1 MAEKPAQER
10 TERATP
16 KRLQQAKDKGQVARS
31 RELTTMMVL
40 LVSAAGL
47 FLIGG
52 GVISG
57 ILEVMHDAFQS
68 QRMEIM
74 DPAMTVLKLERAMG
88 GAIVAMLPFFAIVVF
103 SALLAPMLL
112 SGWSFST
119 KAMAFK
125 WDKLDPVKGMGR
137 VFSVRGLIEL
147 VKALAKFTVVLAIAL
162 TFLFVN
168 VDSILGLGSQYVD
181 TGLANAGKILLWAFL
196 FLSCSMILIAAV
208 DVPFQIWDHQRQ
220 LKMTRQE
227 VKDEFRETD
236 GSPEMKRKVREVRQ
250 ELARR
255 RMMEELPRAD
265 VVITNP
271 THYAVA
277 LRYDQAKMSA
287 PIVVAKGK
295 DLVALQIR
303 NVAAAHGV
311 PIVSAPPL
319 SRALYYSTELQQR
332 IPAGLFL
339 AVAQVLAYAYQL
351 RRRPQGRGG
360 RGGRAEAFTDLP
372 IPEELRVDERG
383 PEEP

>member
-1 MAEKPAQER
+1 MAEKPAQEK

-16 KRLQQAKDKGQVARS
+16 KRLQQAREKGQVARS
-31 RELTTMMVL
+31 RELTTMVVL

-52 GVISG
+52 GIIG
-57 ILEVMHDAFQS
+57 GMLDVMHDAFQS
-68 QRMEIM
+68 HRAEIM
-74 DPAMTVLKLERAMG
+74 DPTMMVLKLQQAIGGTVFAM
-88 GAIVAMLPFFAIVVF
+88 VPFFTIVVMA
-103 SALLAPMLL
+103 ALIAPMAL
-112 SGWSFST
+112 SGWSFSA

-125 WDKLDPVKGMGR
+125 WDKLDPIKGLGR
-137 VFSVRGLIEL
+137 VFSARGLAEL
-147 VKALAKFTVVLAIAL
+147 LKALAKFAVVLAVAL
-162 TFLFVN
+162 GFLWFQ
-168 VDSILGLGSQYVD
+168 VDAILGLGAQYVEPA
-181 TGLANAGKILLWAFL
+181 LANAGEILLWAFL

-236 GSPEMKRKVREVRQ
+236 GSPEMKRKAREVGQ

-255 RMMEELPRAD
+255 RMMQELPRAD

-277 LRYDQAKMSA
+277 LRYEQSKMSA

-303 NVAAAHGV
+303 NIAVAHNI

-351 RRRPQGRGG
+351 RRRPGAR
-360 RGGRAEAFTDLP
+360 RAPEDAFRDLP
-372 IPEELRVDERG
+372 IPDELRRDE
-383 PEEP
+383 

>member
-1 MAEKPAQER
+1 MADKPAQER

-16 KRLQQAKDKGQVARS
+16 KRLQQAREKGQVARS
-31 RELTTMMVL
+31 RELTTMVVL

-57 ILEVMHDAFQS
+57 LLDVMHDAFQS
-68 QRMEIM
+68 PRAEIM
-74 DPAMTVLKLERAMG
+74 DPSMMVLKLQQAIG
-88 GAIVAMLPFFAIVVF
+88 GSVAAMLPFFAIVTLA
-103 SALLAPMLL
+103 ALLAPMAL
-112 SGWSFST
+112 SGWSFSV
-119 KAMAFK
+119 KAMEFK
-125 WDKLDPVKGMGR
+125 WEKLDPIKGLGR
-137 VFSVRGLIEL
+137 VFSARGLVEL
-147 VKALAKFTVVLAIAL
+147 LKALAKFGVVLAIAL
-162 TFLFVN
+162 TFLWFN
-168 VDSILGLGSQYVD
+168 VEAILGLGGQYAES
-181 TGLANAGKILLWAFL
+181 GLANAGEILLWAFL

-255 RMMEELPRAD
+255 RMMQELPRAD

-287 PIVVAKGK
+287 PIVVAKGR
-295 DLVALQIR
+295 DLIALQIR
-303 NVAAAHGV
+303 NVAAAHGI
-311 PIVSAPPL
+311 PIISAPPL

-332 IPAGLFL
+332 IPTGLFL

-351 RRRPQGRGG
+351 RRRPRGR
-360 RGGRAEAFTDLP
+360 RAPEEAFRDLP
-372 IPEELRVDERG
+372 IPEDLRVDE
-383 PEEP
+383 